1 MLRIDP
7 QLSFSIFENLYDTVV
22 PKDNILRKIKEEIDF
37 SFVNEM
43 LKSQYCEAF
52 GRPAKEPEMMFKIL
66 FLKRMYDM
74 SDEVLVDQLGY
85 NMAFKYFIGL
95 APEDSTIDPSLL
107 TKFRKTRI
115 TEDILEEMLHE
126 IMRQAIEKG
135 LVKSRAIIVDSTH
148 SCSKG
153 NPETPTQILRRMS
166 KALRKEIYKTQPEL
180 AEYFPEKPSDVA
192 TIDEEIKYTKEL
204 AKILEGRLSY
214 KTTQKLLGNIN
225 EILEE
230 DKIKEIQS
238 GFDGD
243 ATIGHKSIDSSYFG
257 YKSHIAITDERM
269 ISAIEVTTGRSHDT
283 NELTKLVEKSKANGV
298 DVTEVLGD
306 KAYSSKDN
314 IEYCEEEDIKLI
326 SRLCSSISDVERKD
340 DGFVF
345 NKDAGTMQCPEGH
358 LAMRRELQK
367 SKSGSEYYYFA
378 FSIKKCKVCPRFGT
392 CYKGGKTK
400 GHTAKINRSETHQ
413 KQYEFEQTEYFNVR
427 IKDRYKIEA
436 KNAELKECY
445 GLRRCKYTGLHG
457 MKIQIFFTAFVA
469 NAKRIVKLREM
480 ATSLGAGFN
489 FFTLRNRKLSE
500 CRMIEL
506 RMHSHFRKI
515 ALFQ

>member
-1 MLRIDP
+1 M
-7 QLSFSIFENLYDTVV
+7 FENLYDTVV

-43 LKSQYCEAF
+43 LKKQYCETF

-95 APEDSTIDPSLL
+95 APEDTTIDPSLL
-107 TKFRKTRI
+107 TKFRKIRI
-115 TEDILEEMLHE
+115 TEDILEDMLRE

-148 SCSKG
+148 SSSKG

-180 AEYFPEKPSDVA
+180 AEHFPEKPSETA
-192 TIDEEIKYTKEL
+192 SIDDEIEYTKEL
-204 AKILEGRLSY
+204 AKVLENRLDR
-214 KTTQKLLGNIN
+214 KITQKLLDNIN
-225 EILEE
+225 EILKD

-238 GFDGD
+238 GFDND
-243 ATIGHKSIDSSYFG
+243 ATIGHKSIDTSYFG

-269 ISAIEVTTGRSHDT
+269 ISAIEVTTGKSHDT
-283 NELTKLVEKSKANGV
+283 NELTKLIEKSKANGI
-298 DVTEVLGD
+298 DVAEVIGD
-306 KAYSSKDN
+306 KAYSSKGN
-314 IEYCEEEDIKLI
+314 IDYCEKGEIKLI
-326 SRLCSSISDVERKD
+326 SRLNSAVSNIDPKN

-345 NKDAGTMQCPEGH
+345 NKDAGMLQCPEGH
-358 LAMRRELQK
+358 LAKYFELRIGK
-367 SKSGSEYYYFA
+367 DGSEYHHYT
-378 FSIKKCKVCPRFGT
+378 FSVKKCRGCPRLGT
-392 CYKGGKTK
+392 CYKGTGLMSYTMK
-400 GHTAKINRSETHQ
+400 AKRSETHQ
-413 KQYEFEQTEYFNVR
+413 KQYEFEQTEYFNNR

-436 KNAELKECY
+436 KHAELKECY
-445 GLRRCKYTGLHG
+445 GLRRCKYTGFTG
-457 MKIQIFFTAFVA
+457 MKIQMYFTAFVA

-480 ATSLGAGFN
+480 AT
-489 FFTLRNRKLSE
+489 
-500 CRMIEL
+500 I
-506 RMHSHFRKI
+506 
-515 ALFQ
+515 

>member
-1 MLRIDP
+1 MLKIDP

-66 FLKRMYDM
+66 FLKRMYDL

-95 APEDSTIDPSLL
+95 APEDTTIDPSLL

-166 KALRKEIYKTQPEL
+166 KALRKEIYKTQPAL
-180 AEYFPEKPSDVA
+180 AGYFPEKPSETA
-192 TIDEEIKYTKEL
+192 TIDEEIEYTKEL
-204 AKILEGRLSY
+204 AKVLETRLNH
-214 KTTQKLLGNIN
+214 KTSQKLLDNIN
-225 EILEE
+225 EILED
-230 DKIKEIQS
+230 DKVKEIQS
-238 GFDGD
+238 RFDKD

-257 YKSHIAITDERM
+257 YKNHIAITDERM

-283 NELTKLVEKSKANGV
+283 NELTKLIEKSKKNGV
-298 DVTEVLGD
+298 DVSEVLGD

-314 IEYCEEEDIKLI
+314 IEYCEKEDIKLI
-326 SRLCSSISDVERKD
+326 SRLSSSISDVEQKD
-340 DGFVF
+340 DEYVF
-345 NKDAGTMQCPEGH
+345 NKDAGTLRCPEGH
-358 LAMRRELQK
+358 LAMNCEVRK
-367 SKSGSEYYYFA
+367 SKAGNEHYVYY
-378 FSIKKCKVCPRFGT
+378 FSIKKCKICPRYGT
-392 CYKGGKTK
+392 CYTGKRTK
-400 GHTAKINRSETHQ
+400 THSVTIKRGETHQ
-413 KQYEFEQTEYFNVR
+413 KQYEFEQTEYFNSR

-436 KNAELKECY
+436 KNAELKEFY
-445 GLRRCKYTGLHG
+445 GLRRCKYTGLSG
-457 MKIQIFFTAFVA
+457 MKIQMYFTAFVA
-469 NAKRIVKLREM
+469 NAKRMV
-480 ATSLGAGFN
+480 
-489 FFTLRNRKLSE
+489 KLSE
-500 CRMIEL
+500 
-506 RMHSHFRKI
+506 I
-515 ALFQ
+515 AMQPNSRPLFFFAVQYH